1 MKRKLDILLIV
12 MFLFGSMIFLCP
24 IFGQI
29 KEVEEDDR
37 VYTRMSA
44 QVKPPQQASGLVE
57 DAPSPAA
64 AAVQTVLPLLLEVPL
79 PEKTAVPAAA
89 PSPVRPAA
97 SDTAA
102 PAQAERTANPRSV
115 DVEACVAQN
124 PDFAAWLTIP
134 GTPVDYPVVR
144 SNRTDYYLTHLFS
157 GESSKLGCLF
167 SLPSADY
174 QTPSRN
180 IAIYGHHL
188 SHSDAMFSSLVQYK
202 DSSYCAAHSTIQLYT
217 IYGERTYRIFAVV
230 NMQVGDWDAAAAD
243 FASGQAFQAYV
254 DRARAK
260 ALYDS
265 GAAVGADDHILT
277 LITCDRSAGGA
288 SGRLIVLAVQE

>member
-1 MKRKLDILLIV
+1 MKRKVDILLMV

-44 QVKPPQQASGLVE
+44 EVKPPQQASGLVE

-64 AAVQTVLPLLLEVPL
+64 AAVQTVLPMLLEVPL
-79 PEKTAVPAAA
+79 AEKTAVPA
-89 PSPVRPAA
+89 
-97 SDTAA
+97 AA

-134 GTPVDYPVVR
+134 GTPVDYPVVQ

-157 GESSKLGCLF
+157 GKSSKLGCLF

-202 DSSYCAAHSTIQLYT
+202 DSGCCAAHSIIQLDT

>member
-1 MKRKLDILLIV
+1 M
-12 MFLFGSMIFLCP
+12 
-24 IFGQI
+24 
-29 KEVEEDDR
+29 
-37 VYTRMSA
+37 
-44 QVKPPQQASGLVE
+44 
-57 DAPSPAA
+57 
-64 AAVQTVLPLLLEVPL
+64 
-79 PEKTAVPAAA
+79 
-89 PSPVRPAA
+89 
-97 SDTAA
+97 
-102 PAQAERTANPRSV
+102 
-115 DVEACVAQN
+115 
-124 PDFAAWLTIP
+124 
-134 GTPVDYPVVR
+134 R

-157 GESSKLGCLF
+157 GENSKLGCLF

-188 SHSDAMFSSLVQYK
+188 SHSDAMFSCLVQYK
-202 DSSYCAAHSTIQLYT
+202 DSGYCAAHSIIQMYT
-217 IYGERTYRIFAVV
+217 IYGERTYRIFAVI

>member
-1 MKRKLDILLIV
+1 MT
-12 MFLFGSMIFLCP
+12 
-24 IFGQI
+24 
-29 KEVEEDDR
+29 
-37 VYTRMSA
+37 VYTRACPHRLSPFNRFRDWWRMRHPRGSRRA
-44 QVKPPQQASGLVE
+44 DCA
-57 DAPSPAA
+57 AP
-64 AAVQTVLPLLLEVPL
+64 LLEVPL
-79 PEKTAVPAAA
+79 PEKTAVPAATP
-89 PSPVRPAA
+89 PSARPAA
-97 SDTAA
+97 SDTAP

-157 GESSKLGCLF
+157 GENSKLGCLF

-202 DSSYCAAHSTIQLYT
+202 DSGYCAAHSTFSWTRFTANAPIGFSPSSTCRLVT
-217 IYGERTYRIFAVV
+217 G
-230 NMQVGDWDAAAAD
+230 MQ
-243 FASGQAFQAYV
+243 
-254 DRARAK
+254 R
-260 ALYDS
+260 
-265 GAAVGADDHILT
+265 
-277 LITCDRSAGGA
+277 
-288 SGRLIVLAVQE
+288 RLILPADRRFKRM

>member
-1 MKRKLDILLIV
+1 M
-12 MFLFGSMIFLCP
+12 STASYNCP
-24 IFGQI
+24 CCG
-29 KEVEEDDR
+29 
-37 VYTRMSA
+37 
-44 QVKPPQQASGLVE
+44 G
-57 DAPSPAA
+57 
-64 AAVQTVLPLLLEVPL
+64 PL
-79 PEKTAVPAAA
+79 T
-89 PSPVRPAA
+89 
-97 SDTAA
+97 
-102 PAQAERTANPRSV
+102 
-115 DVEACVAQN
+115 
-124 PDFAAWLTIP
+124 
-134 GTPVDYPVVR
+134 
-144 SNRTDYYLTHLFS
+144 FS
-157 GESSKLGCLF
+157 GKSSKLGCLF

-202 DSSYCAAHSTIQLYT
+202 DLGYCAAHSIIQLDT

>member
-1 MKRKLDILLIV
+1 M
-12 MFLFGSMIFLCP
+12 
-24 IFGQI
+24 
-29 KEVEEDDR
+29 
-37 VYTRMSA
+37 
-44 QVKPPQQASGLVE
+44 
-57 DAPSPAA
+57 
-64 AAVQTVLPLLLEVPL
+64 
-79 PEKTAVPAAA
+79 
-89 PSPVRPAA
+89 
-97 SDTAA
+97 
-102 PAQAERTANPRSV
+102 
-115 DVEACVAQN
+115 
-124 PDFAAWLTIP
+124 
-134 GTPVDYPVVR
+134 R

-157 GESSKLGCLF
+157 GENSKLGCLF

-265 GAAVGADDHILT
+265 GAAIGADDHILT

>member
-1 MKRKLDILLIV
+1 MKRKLDILLMV

-44 QVKPPQQASGLVE
+44 QVKPLQQASGLVE

-64 AAVQTVLPLLLEVPL
+64 AAVQTVLPPLLEVPL
-79 PEKTAVPAAA
+79 PEKTAVPAATP
-89 PSPVRPAA
+89 PSARPAA
-97 SDTAA
+97 SDTAP

-157 GESSKLGCLF
+157 GENSKLGCLF

-188 SHSDAMFSSLVQYK
+188 RSSGEKMFTSLMRYKNPDFYEDNKTVMLDSLYRHSE
-202 DSSYCAAHSTIQLYT
+202 YT
-217 IYGERTYRIFAVV
+217 IFAVV
-230 NMQVGDWDAAAAD
+230 NMKVGDWEPSRTVFSGDAA
-243 FASGQAFQAYV
+243 FMAFV
-254 DRARAK
+254 NRAK
-260 ALYDS
+260 S
-265 GAAVGADDHILT
+265 ESVEVGADDPILT
-277 LITCDRSAGGA
+277 LITCDRSYAGKE
-288 SGRLIVLAVQE
+288 GRLVILAVER

>member
-1 MKRKLDILLIV
+1 
-12 MFLFGSMIFLCP
+12 
-24 IFGQI
+24 
-29 KEVEEDDR
+29 
-37 VYTRMSA
+37 MSA
-44 QVKPPQQASGLVE
+44 EVKPPQQASGLVE

-64 AAVQTVLPLLLEVPL
+64 AAAQTVLPLLLEVPQA
-79 PEKTAVPAAA
+79 EKTAVPAAA
-89 PSPVRPAA
+89 PPSVRPAA

-115 DVEACVAQN
+115 DVEACIAQN

-144 SNRTDYYLTHLFS
+144 SNKTDYYLTHLFS
-157 GESSKLGCLF
+157 GENSKLGCLF

-202 DSSYCAAHSTIQLYT
+202 DSGYCAAHSIIQLDT
-217 IYGERTYRIFAVV
+217 IYGERTYRIFAVI

-254 DRARAK
+254 ERARAK

-265 GAAVGADDHILT
+265 GVAVGADDHILT